1 MPDEDR
7 INVEYD
13 VESYEEQPD
22 GSIILICTNGAR
34 LRLVP
39 DNAKQGFFRFATPHG

>member
-13 VESYEEQPD
+13 VESYQTQSDGTIIVICRDGTRLRLLPD
-22 GSIILICTNGAR
+22 GSSEVISPGE
-34 LRLVP
+34 
-39 DNAKQGFFRFATPHG
+39 